1 MNDLTRQVRIDVHDV
16 MRVDEIHRHEPWLPL
31 RSKRLAVAAEPACD
45 AVGGQAIV
53 RIAAEAAVDQVADAE
68 EIVEAIGRDDLA
80 ILSHGRVDRD
90 LGLIEVG
97 AQMPLALIG
106 SVVAEFA
113 HAMAD
118 RLDRRRHV
126 RLPEIIEIVE
136 DTRVLDVLAGVDD
149 RAGRRAN
156 AGRGL
161 MIGECHALRFQEF
174 SCGNR
179 KWPFWKKVFL
189 VNEDEQDVV
198 AGGRRIRRSN
208 SGPGGDGE
216 GVHAKQ
222 RRGALLEQ
230 LAA

>member
-1 MNDLTRQVRIDVHDV
+1 MRWPIVLID
-16 MRVDEIHRHEPWLPL
+16 
-31 RSKRLAVAAEPACD
+31 S
-45 AVGGQAIV
+45 
-53 RIAAEAAVDQVADAE
+53 
-68 EIVEAIGRDDLA
+68 
-80 ILSHGRVDRD
+80 
-90 LGLIEVG
+90 
-97 AQMPLALIG
+97 
-106 SVVAEFA
+106 
-113 HAMAD
+113 
-118 RLDRRRHV
+118 RHV

-198 AGGRRIRRSN
+198 GRRGGAYRRSN

-216 GVHAKQ
+216 RRVHAKQ
-222 RRGALLEQ
+222 RRGALLRATRGRDGPRRGWSSDISG
-230 LAA
+230 LI